1 VIFLKNKYY
10 NSDIQIGAMKSRYPQ
25 FKVKKRGQ
33 YDIEFI
39 GDIIVKPVFPVYTVS
54 INYRGDS
61 RPLVKII
68 KPELVEDP
76 PHFYK
81 ESQSLCLYHPKNF
94 HWVKEK
100 LIAKD
105 IVPWTAAWIYF
116 YEVWLQKGVWYGP
129 EAGHE
134 NDLLKAET
142 NNCI

>member
-1 VIFLKNKYY
+1 MNKYY

-25 FKVKKRGQ
+25 FKIKKRGQ

-39 GDIIVKPVFPVYTVS
+39 GDLIVKPVFPTYTVS
-54 INYRGDS
+54 VTYRGNL
-61 RPLVKII
+61 RPLVKVI
-68 KPELVEDP
+68 KPELVADP

-94 HWVKEK
+94 HWTKEK

-105 IVPWTAAWIYF
+105 IVSWTAAWIYF

-129 EAGHE
+129 EAEHDE
-134 NDLLKAET
+134 NLLKAES
-142 NNCI
+142 N